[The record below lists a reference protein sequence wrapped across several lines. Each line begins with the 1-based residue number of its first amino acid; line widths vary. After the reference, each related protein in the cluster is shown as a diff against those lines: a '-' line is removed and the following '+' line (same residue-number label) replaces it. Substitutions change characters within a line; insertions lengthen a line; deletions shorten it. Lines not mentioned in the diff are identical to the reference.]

1 MVLCFHSGGKVAYHS
16 ARLLSTICA
25 KERIWRASDSWVEE
39 WGVVVSVF
47 ARARREGKSMQMR
60 VRRFATFSS
69 EKTPL
74 PIQPWVPGKSSM
86 GLERW
91 TQDVI

>member
-1 MVLCFHSGGKVAYHS
+1 LC
-16 ARLLSTICA
+16 
-25 KERIWRASDSWVEE
+25 
-39 WGVVVSVF
+39 GVVVRRL
-47 ARARREGKSMQMR
+47 ARALRLGRSMQIR

-74 PIQPWVPGKSSM
+74 PIQPVALGKEST